1 MAQTRSVPVEVT
13 NRERI
18 EQLEIKITELDGI
31 ICDLLKQVDV
41 LNDRVLKRYKQQEAT
56 INNVEN
62 MQPYEDTKLRL
73 NLADKIQSAKNA
85 AAILPP
91 NLIVDGRHS
100 KENIGAICGF
110 IVDDDM
116 WDMIYDDL
124 KVNEDQE

>member
-1 MAQTRSVPVEVT
+1 MAQTRSIPVEVV

-18 EQLEIKITELDGI
+18 EQLETKVTELDGI
-31 ICDLLKQVDV
+31 ICDLLKQVEV

-85 AAILPP
+85 TAILPP
-91 NLIVDGRHS
+91 NLVVDGRHT

-116 WDMIYDDL
+116 WDMIY
-124 KVNEDQE
+124 EDQE

>member
-1 MAQTRSVPVEVT
+1 MAQTRSVPVEVV

-18 EQLEIKITELDGI
+18 EQLEVKITEMDKI
-31 ICDLLKQVDV
+31 IFDLLKQVEV

-62 MQPYEDTKLRL
+62 VQPYEDTKLRL

-85 AAILPP
+85 TAILPP

-116 WDMIYDDL
+116 LDMIYEH
-124 KVNEDQE
+124 EDQE

>member
-1 MAQTRSVPVEVT
+1 MDTNQMAQTRSVPVEVT

-18 EQLEIKITELDGI
+18 EQLEAKVTELDCI
-31 ICDLLKQVDV
+31 ICDLLKQVEV
-41 LNDRVLKRYKQQEAT
+41 LNNRVLKRYKQQDAT

-91 NLIVDGRHS
+91 NRIVDGRHT

-116 WDMIYDDL
+116 WDMIY
-124 KVNEDQE
+124 EDQE

>member
-1 MAQTRSVPVEVT
+1 MAQTRSVPVEVV

-18 EQLEIKITELDGI
+18 EQLEVKITEMDKI
-31 ICDLLKQVDV
+31 IFDLLKQVEV

-62 MQPYEDTKLRL
+62 VQPYEDTKLRL

-85 AAILPP
+85 TAILPP

-116 WDMIYDDL
+116 WDMIY
-124 KVNEDQE
+124 EDQE

>member
-1 MAQTRSVPVEVT
+1 MAQTRSVPVEVV

-18 EQLEIKITELDGI
+18 EQLEVKITEMDKI
-31 ICDLLKQVDV
+31 IFDLLKQVEV
-41 LNDRVLKRYKQQEAT
+41 LSDRVLKRYKPQEAT

-62 MQPYEDTKLRL
+62 MQPYEDAKLKL

-91 NLIVDGRHS
+91 NLIVEGRHT

-116 WDMIYDDL
+116 WDMIYE
-124 KVNEDQE
+124 VQE

>member
-1 MAQTRSVPVEVT
+1 MAQTRSVPVEVV

-18 EQLEIKITELDGI
+18 GQLEVKVNELDGI
-31 ICDLLKQVDV
+31 ICDLLKRVDV

-85 AAILPP
+85 TAILPP
-91 NLIVDGRHS
+91 NLIVEGRHT

-116 WDMIYDDL
+116 WDMIY
-124 KVNEDQE
+124 EDQE

>member
-1 MAQTRSVPVEVT
+1 MAQTRSIPVEVT

-18 EQLEIKITELDGI
+18 EHLEIKITELDGI

-91 NLIVDGRHS
+91 NLIVEGRHT

-116 WDMIYDDL
+116 WDMIYEH
-124 KVNEDQE
+124 EDQE

>member
-1 MAQTRSVPVEVT
+1 MD
-13 NRERI
+13 
-18 EQLEIKITELDGI
+18 KII
-31 ICDLLKQVDV
+31 FDLLKQVEV

-62 MQPYEDTKLRL
+62 VQPYEDTKLRL
-73 NLADKIQSAKNA
+73 NLTDKIQSAKNA
-85 AAILPP
+85 TAILPP

-116 WDMIYDDL
+116 WDMIY
-124 KVNEDQE
+124 EDQE

>member
-1 MAQTRSVPVEVT
+1 MAQTRSVPVEVV

-18 EQLEIKITELDGI
+18 EQLEIKITEMDKI
-31 ICDLLKQVDV
+31 IFDLLKQVEV

-62 MQPYEDTKLRL
+62 VQPYEDTKLRL

-85 AAILPP
+85 TAILPP

-110 IVDDDM
+110 IVDNDM
-116 WDMIYDDL
+116 WDMIY
-124 KVNEDQE
+124 EDQE

>member
-1 MAQTRSVPVEVT
+1 MAQPRSIPVEVA
-13 NRERI
+13 NRDRI
-18 EQLEIKITELDGI
+18 EQLEQVVKDLMAKIVEFDNSIGT
-31 ICDLLKQVDV
+31 

>member
-1 MAQTRSVPVEVT
+1 MAQPRSIPVEVV
-13 NRERI
+13 NKQRI
-18 EQLEIKITELDGI
+18 EELEVKVTSLEEKISGLTIQIEI
-31 ICDLLKQVDV
+31 

-85 AAILPP
+85 SAILPP
-91 NLIVDGRHS
+91 NLIVEGRHS

-116 WDMIYDDL
+116 WDMIY
-124 KVNEDQE
+124 EDQE

>member
-1 MAQTRSVPVEVT
+1 MAQTRSVPVEVA

-18 EQLEIKITELDGI
+18 EQLETKVASLEEKIFGLYVQIE
-31 ICDLLKQVDV
+31 V

-62 MQPYEDTKLRL
+62 VQPYEDTKLRL

>member
-1 MAQTRSVPVEVT
+1 MAQTRSVPVEVV

-18 EQLEIKITELDGI
+18 EQLETKVTELDGI
-31 ICDLLKQVDV
+31 ICDLLKQVEV
-41 LNDRVLKRYKQQEAT
+41 LNDRILKRYKQQEAT

-62 MQPYEDTKLRL
+62 MHPYEDTKLRL

-91 NLIVDGRHS
+91 NLIVEGRHT

-116 WDMIYDDL
+116 WDMIYEH
-124 KVNEDQE
+124 EDQE

>member
-1 MAQTRSVPVEVT
+1 MAQTRSVPVEVV

-116 WDMIYDDL
+116 WDMIY
-124 KVNEDQE
+124 EDQE

>member
-1 MAQTRSVPVEVT
+1 MAQTRSVPVEVV

-18 EQLEIKITELDGI
+18 GQLEVKVNELDGI

-85 AAILPP
+85 TAILPP
-91 NLIVDGRHS
+91 NIIVDGRHS

-116 WDMIYDDL
+116 WDMIYEH
-124 KVNEDQE
+124 EDQE

>member
-1 MAQTRSVPVEVT
+1 MAQTRSVPVEVV

-18 EQLEIKITELDGI
+18 GQLEVKVNELDGI
-31 ICDLLKQVDV
+31 ICDLLKQVDI

-85 AAILPP
+85 TAILPP

-116 WDMIYDDL
+116 WDMIYEH
-124 KVNEDQE
+124 EDQE